1 MADSSPIYCLMELL
15 SLRMGAFVSQQ
26 STIVTTSVKFLVAV
40 KVSVNSNCYSYV
52 VPGTTRKLS
61 VQQNKEFCRVRKCQE
76 AIRKDEVINYD

>member
-1 MADSSPIYCLMELL
+1 MAASSPILLNGVPFFENGSVRFSAIYYCDN
-15 SLRMGAFVSQQ
+15 
-26 STIVTTSVKFLVAV
+26 IVTFLVAV